1 GQPNIHPGSISSTG
15 RGRIGG
21 TATSTQAAQLIGG
34 GITPNMFT
42 SPATETALPHSHT
55 DNDLRPN
62 HFALSTPARNRRL
75 VFSTPASKLR
85 LSSSAVQI
93 LHTTNNFREF
103 DYTNIKLACKRMINT
118 DYVDMNMD
126 LGWIHG
132 RNILP
137 WNVRFKKLRAI
148 LS

>member
-1 GQPNIHPGSISSTG
+1 MINRQ
-15 RGRIGG
+15 
-21 TATSTQAAQLIGG
+21 
-34 GITPNMFT
+34 
-42 SPATETALPHSHT
+42 
-55 DNDLRPN
+55 
-62 HFALSTPARNRRL
+62 NRRL

-103 DYTNIKLACKRMINT
+103 DCTNIKLASKRMINT

-148 LS
+148 FS